1 MVNTS
6 TIETIAKQLRNASQ
20 THELIPP
27 IREIIG
33 VEDLDTAYQIQT
45 QNINLRVEAGARI
58 VGRKIGL
65 TNKII
70 QKQLGVDQPDFGAI
84 LDTMEVLNG
93 DEIPWNELHQPKA
106 EAEIAFILG
115 KNITNPTI
123 TTHELIS
130 SIDYALP
137 CIEIVGSRVEN
148 WNIKITDTIADNAS
162 ASHYVLG
169 HRPAKLSDF
178 DMVKCKMKM
187 TKNGEIASEGSG
199 AACLGSPLNAT
210 IWLAKTMI
218 KNGTPLRAGD
228 VILTGALGP
237 MVAGEP
243 GDNFETEIEGL
254 GSVSVSFGK
263 KDI

>member
-6 TIETIAKQLRNASQ
+6 TLESIAEQLRIASL
-20 THELIPP
+20 TGEFISP

-33 VEDLDTAYQIQT
+33 VEDLVAAYQIQT
-45 QNINLRVEAGARI
+45 QNINLQVSKGARI

-65 TNKII
+65 TNKVI
-70 QKQLGVDQPDFGAI
+70 QKQLGVDQPDFGAL

-93 DEIPWNELHQPKA
+93 NEIPWHELHQPKA
-106 EAEIAFILG
+106 EAEIAFVLG
-115 KNITNPTI
+115 KDIINSTI

-130 SIDYALP
+130 AIDYALP

-169 HRPAKLSDF
+169 HRPTKLSDF

-187 TKNGEIASEGSG
+187 TKNGTIASEGSG
-199 AACLGSPLNAT
+199 AGCLGSPLNAT

-237 MVAGEP
+237 MVTGEQ
-243 GDNFETEIEGL
+243 GDQFETEIEGL

-263 KDI
+263 TT